1 MSKESNVI
9 EKILTGTVTFATFGK
24 TSKDKT
30 DKYRVTFNADK
41 FDKTDFIKAYEKSD
55 LKPKFI
61 TDDNCYL
68 INIKSLFDFPCKIT
82 DSDVD
87 LSDYDVDHV
96 SEWLETGEIIDAKI
110 KIKVKLKEG
119 AIYPVAMTV
128 EKLGSIYNPFEGL

>member
-1 MSKESNVI
+1 MSKESKVI
-9 EKILTGTVTFATFGK
+9 EKVLTGTVTFATFGQ
-24 TSKDKT
+24 TAKDKT

-68 INIKSLFDFPCKIT
+68 INIKSLFDFPCKVT
-82 DSDVD
+82 DTDKQ
-87 LSDYDVDHV
+87 SDYDIEHV

-119 AIYPVAMTV
+119 AIYPVALTV
-128 EKLGSIYNPFEGL
+128 EKMGSIYNPFEGM

>member
-1 MSKESNVI
+1 MSKESKVI
-9 EKILTGTVTFATFGK
+9 EKILTGTVTFATFGQ

-61 TDDNCYL
+61 TDENCYL

-82 DSDVD
+82 DTDADNGYGVQ
-87 LSDYDVDHV
+87 HV
-96 SEWLETGEIIDAKI
+96 SDWLETGEIIDAKI

-119 AIYPVAMTV
+119 AIYPVSMIV
-128 EKLGSIYNPFEGL
+128 EKLGSIYNPFEGM

>member
-1 MSKESNVI
+1 MNKESNVI
-9 EKILTGTVTFATFGK
+9 EKILTGTVTFATFGQ

-68 INIKSLFDFPCKIT
+68 INIKSLFDFPCKVT
-82 DSDVD
+82 DRDKQ
-87 LSDYDVDHV
+87 SDYDIEHV
-96 SEWLETGEIIDAKI
+96 SDWLETGEVIDAKI
-110 KIKVKLKEG
+110 KIKVKIKEG
-119 AIYPVAMTV
+119 AIYPVAMIV
-128 EKLGSIYNPFEGL
+128 EKLGSIYNPYDGM

>member
-1 MSKESNVI
+1 MGKEFNVI
-9 EKILTGTVTFATFGK
+9 EKVLTGTVTYATFGQ

-30 DKYRVTFNADK
+30 DKYRVAFNADK

-68 INIKSLFDFPCKIT
+68 INVKSLFDFPCKIT
-82 DSDVD
+82 DPDKHA
-87 LSDYDVDHV
+87 DYDVEHMSD
-96 SEWLETGEIIDAKI
+96 WLETGEIIDAKI

-128 EKLGSIYNPFEGL
+128 EKLGSIYNPFEGM

>member
-1 MSKESNVI
+1 MSKDSKVI
-9 EKILTGTVTFATFGK
+9 EKILTGTVTFATFGQ

-68 INIKSLFDFPCKIT
+68 INIKSLFDFPCKVT
-82 DSDVD
+82 DPDKY
-87 LSDYDVDHV
+87 SDYDVEHV
-96 SEWLETGEIIDAKI
+96 SDWLETGEIIDAKI
-110 KIKVKLKEG
+110 KIKVKIKEG

-128 EKLGSIYNPFEGL
+128 EKLGSIYNPYEGM

>member
-1 MSKESNVI
+1 MNKESKAI
-9 EKILTGTVTFATFGK
+9 EKVLTGTVTFATFGQ

-61 TDDNCYL
+61 TDENCYL

-82 DSDVD
+82 DTDANKSN
-87 LSDYDVDHV
+87 YDIKHV
-96 SEWLETGEIIDAKI
+96 SEWLETGEIMDARI
-110 KIKVKLKEG
+110 KIKVKIKEG

-128 EKLGSIYNPFEGL
+128 EKLGSIYNPFEGM

>member
-1 MSKESNVI
+1 MNKESKSI
-9 EKILTGTVTFATFGK
+9 EKVITGKVTFATFGQ

-30 DKYRVTFNADK
+30 DKYRVTFNSDK

-61 TDDNCYL
+61 TDENCYL

-82 DSDVD
+82 DPDADNGYGVQ
-87 LSDYDVDHV
+87 HV

-110 KIKVKLKEG
+110 KIKVKIKEG
-119 AIYPVAMTV
+119 AIYPVAMIV
-128 EKLGSIYNPFEGL
+128 EKLGSIYNPYDGM